1 MSQSPLHQ
9 SAPAGLHH
17 WLDTVDNANEPS
29 IRVLTLDA
37 VRCVVKRSLKL
48 HALMSWL
55 RRGIFYAR
63 AWFLALSCK
72 LFLGEFPRP
81 SVLLRNGLS
90 FETARLLNFY
100 QAGCRVPAVWWHE
113 PDLLVM
119 EYVGDNIADTLRA
132 SEAGAYPDLIQAAS
146 ADMANFHARGFWH
159 GGAQLRNVTLKDGQ
173 VWRIDFE
180 ENIGEALSL
189 PLAQA
194 YDVYQ
199 MLSSLMSMRGMP
211 VHLMPELGQLM
222 LNIYFTANPNPDV
235 RQALQRLARCFA
247 AVAWLFRPVLRLF
260 SSRDIQGFLR
270 VTDILHVLRKR

>member
-9 SAPAGLHH
+9 SAPAGLRH
-17 WLDTVDNANEPS
+17 WLDTVDGAREPS
-29 IRVLTLDA
+29 IRKLTLDG
-37 VRCVVKRSLKL
+37 VRCVVKRSPRR
-48 HALMSWL
+48 HALTRLL
-55 RRGIFYAR
+55 RSGVYYAR
-63 AWFLALSCK
+63 ALFLAVSCK

-81 SVLLRNGLS
+81 SVLLRNSLS
-90 FETARLLNFY
+90 HETQRLLNFF
-100 QAGCRVPAVWWHE
+100 QANCRVPAVWWHA

-119 EYVGDNIADTLRA
+119 EFVGGNIADTLRA
-132 SEAGAYPDLIQAAS
+132 SDASVYPELIRAAS
-146 ADMANFHARGFWH
+146 LDMADFHARGFWH

-211 VHLMPELGQLM
+211 THLMPELGQLM
-222 LNIYFTANPNPDV
+222 LDTYFKANPDPDV
-235 RQALQRLARCFA
+235 RQALQRLARCFCT
-247 AVAWLFRPVLRLF
+247 VARLFGPVLRLF

-270 VTDILHVLRKR
+270 VTDILRELRN